1 MRARVMV
8 LSVVIAATAC
18 RDPAP
23 APAAPAEPARP
34 AAQVV
39 ELTAEGMTNAQVRTV
54 TLTPSALAARLPVIG
69 TLMADP
75 QRVARV
81 GARFSGR
88 VLALRA
94 GLGDVVRAGA
104 PLAEIDTVELH
115 QVSTEYLTAVARARQ
130 ATDALARQRALV
142 GERVGALMDLRRLEA
157 DADAANATLHEAEEH
172 LHVLGLTE
180 PDIRSLRARTTHGE
194 SRSVVRSPIAGR
206 VLAFPL
212 ALGQVVTGTEEVAT
226 VAQPGAVWAV
236 LRVPEADIASVFAGA
251 AVEVRTAA
259 EPDRALPATLEFVGD
274 LVDPVT
280 RMVECRA
287 PLAGIG
293 GTLRAGMSLAAW
305 ITLRAGPSALWIP
318 AEAVLTHESSPVVF
332 VQVGERRF
340 APRPVSVG
348 APRAGQVPVTAGVAA
363 GDVVVVHGAFSLRGE
378 LERAELEE
386 D

>member
-1 MRARVMV
+1 MRALIVGLMV
-8 LSVVIAATAC
+8 GAVAC
-18 RDPAP
+18 RGVEREAPRPAP
-23 APAAPAEPARP
+23 VAREETP
-34 AAQVV
+34 VV
-39 ELTAEGMTNAQVRTV
+39 TLTAEGMANAEVRTV
-54 TLTPSALAARLPVIG
+54 SLSPSSLSARLPVIG

-94 GLGDVVRAGA
+94 RLGDTVAVGS

-115 QVSTEYLTAVARARQ
+115 QVSTEYLTAVARARE
-130 ATDALARQRALV
+130 ASDALERQRALV
-142 GERVGALMDLRRLEA
+142 GERVGSVQDLRHLEA
-157 DADAANATLHEAEEH
+157 NAEAATATLHEAEEH

-180 PDIRSLRARTTHGE
+180 RDIRSLRARTTHGE

-206 VLAFPL
+206 VVAFPL
-212 ALGQVVTGTEEVAT
+212 ALGQVVVGTEEVAT
-226 VAQPGAVWAV
+226 VAQPGAVWAS
-236 LRVPEADIASVFAGA
+236 LRVSEGDMASVFPGA

-259 EPDRALPATLEFVGD
+259 EPGVGLAATLDFVGE
-274 LVDPVT
+274 LVDPQT
-280 RMVECRA
+280 RMLECRA
-287 PLAGIG
+287 SLAGVG
-293 GTLRAGMSLAAW
+293 GPLRAGMSLAAW
-305 ITLRAGPSALWIP
+305 ISLRAGPPALWIP
-318 AEAVLTHESSPVVF
+318 AEAVLIHEASPVVF

-340 APRPVSVG
+340 SPRTVRVG

-378 LERAELEE
+378 LERAALEE